1 MVFPQLH
8 FLYEVIDVPGMQ
20 VVQVRLCVQPMVRL
34 FKQTIEIPCCCIW
47 WSMSLLRWSCISLV
61 VAQRQNYMVQTARRT
76 TDNSQLRVDK
86 VVDAP
91 IYRWCE
97 FHGCRRGED
106 SCAPTVAPAQKL
118 VTCSSGLMGRLF

>member
-1 MVFPQLH
+1 
-8 FLYEVIDVPGMQ
+8 
-20 VVQVRLCVQPMVRL
+20 
-34 FKQTIEIPCCCIW
+34 
-47 WSMSLLRWSCISLV
+47 
-61 VAQRQNYMVQTARRT
+61 MVQTARRT

-118 VTCSSGLMGRLF
+118 VTCSSELRGRLFRALYTGTGPGVVSTGT